1 MRLFASLSPIVRGGH
16 LRNDGTR
23 GGTATPKGG
32 SPAASAS
39 ESVGPSASQRMTRS
53 SLRRAYGVMG
63 RSHCPLAYPPRRPV
77 DTGAPTTCVVLRGL
91 CGAGDRLRSPLPCVA
106 STRGRWVARRGLRGS
121 SRGRHSVR
129 ATLAD
134 GRHARRDLHP
144 PCEGSLRSECLGA
157 LLPLPGLRTLRLV
170 IRRGRR
176 VVTGRPVLGPT
187 VTHGIPSPSV
197 GHDPNDTPP
206 RLLSNVARS
215 FASVA

>member
-77 DTGAPTTCVVLRGL
+77 DTGAPTTCVVLRDL
-91 CGAGDRLRSPLPCVA
+91 CGAGGQAEVADALRGIHARPLGRAPWLARVVA
-106 STRGRWVARRGLRGS
+106 WASQRPGDARRR
-121 SRGRHSVR
+121 
-129 ATLAD
+129 
-134 GRHARRDLHP
+134 
-144 PCEGSLRSECLGA
+144 
-157 LLPLPGLRTLRLV
+157 
-170 IRRGRR
+170 
-176 VVTGRPVLGPT
+176 
-187 VTHGIPSPSV
+187 
-197 GHDPNDTPP
+197 
-206 RLLSNVARS
+206 
-215 FASVA
+215 

>member
-77 DTGAPTTCVVLRGL
+77 DTGAPTTCVVLRDL
-91 CGAGDRLRSPLPCVA
+91 CGAGGQAEVA
-106 STRGRWVARRGLRGS
+106 DALRGI
-121 SRGRHSVR
+121 SREAAGSR
-129 ATLAD
+129 AVAC
-134 GRHARRDLHP
+134 A
-144 PCEGSLRSECLGA
+144 
-157 LLPLPGLRTLRLV
+157 
-170 IRRGRR
+170 GRR
-176 VVTGRPVLGPT
+176 VGVTASGRRSPT
-187 VTHGIPSPSV
+187 VGTRGGTCTPLARAPSAASAW
-197 GHDPNDTPP
+197 GHCC
-206 RLLSNVARS
+206 RYRA
-215 FASVA
+215 